1 MDGREALRIIA
12 SEVVGVSN
20 PDDVHD
26 AEMLP
31 WHKIREALENW
42 TELKIQPTPPVVIH
56 FNEPHTKTRD
66 LGGRWI

>member
-31 WHKIREALENW
+31 WHKIREALEA
-42 TELKIQPTPPVVIH
+42 KQKPPIVVH
-56 FNEPHTKTRD
+56 FNDSTKTIDR
-66 LGGRWI
+66 GGRWI